1 MCYVAC
7 VTDEDVA
14 RRYELVRPHLDE
26 KARRLVLGAEAVAL
40 GRGGTK
46 RVAEATGAH
55 PDTVARGRREV
66 QSAEPQDGRIR
77 RPGAG
82 RRPLVET
89 DPGLLQAL
97 EALVEPQTRGDP
109 MSPLKWT
116 TKSTRNLSEALAG
129 RGHQVSASTVATLL
143 TGELGYSLQGNAKT
157 IEGKQHPDRD
167 AQFGYLNAQAEEHMA
182 AGCPVISVDTKKKE
196 LVGRYK
202 NGGREWRPG
211 GEPEQVNVHDFADQ
225 DLGKAVPYG
234 VYDVAANTGWV
245 NVGTDHD
252 TSQFAVQ
259 AIRRWWDTVGKDAY
273 PDAGRLLICADGGGS
288 NGHRTRLWKTE
299 LAELA
304 AETGLEISV
313 CHLPPGT
320 SKWNKIEHRLFSHIS
335 MNWRGKPLTSHEVI
349 VNTIAATTTRTGL
362 KVHAELDTG
371 SYPKGIKI
379 PDREMKALEQ
389 AGTLVRHAFHG
400 DWNYTLRANPG
411 DTPETDP
418 N

>member
-1 MCYVAC
+1 M
-7 VTDEDVA
+7 
-14 RRYELVRPHLDE
+14 RRRGGWCWGP
-26 KARRLVLGAEAVAL
+26 RRGP

-97 EALVEPQTRGDP
+97 EALVEPETRGDP

-116 TKSTRNLSEALAG
+116 TKSTRNLAEALAG
-129 RGHQVSASTVATLL
+129 RGHQVSASTVATML

-167 AQFGYLNAQAEEHMA
+167 AQFGHLNAQAEEHMA

-202 NGGREWRPG
+202 NGGREWQPS
-211 GEPEQVNVHDFADQ
+211 GEPEQVNVHDFVDQ

-273 PDAGRLLICADGGGS
+273 PDAETAADLRRRRRLQRPPDPIVEDRAGRARRRDRAGDQ
-288 NGHRTRLWKTE
+288 RVPPPTRDLEVEQNRAPAVLPHLHE
-299 LAELA
+299 LARA
-304 AETGLEISV
+304 
-313 CHLPPGT
+313 
-320 SKWNKIEHRLFSHIS
+320 SH
-335 MNWRGKPLTSHEVI
+335 
-349 VNTIAATTTRTGL
+349 
-362 KVHAELDTG
+362 
-371 SYPKGIKI
+371 
-379 PDREMKALEQ
+379 
-389 AGTLVRHAFHG
+389 
-400 DWNYTLRANPG
+400 
-411 DTPETDP
+411 
-418 N
+418 

>member
-1 MCYVAC
+1 MDDQV
-7 VTDEDVA
+7 DPEP
-14 RRYELVRPHLDE
+14 VR
-26 KARRLVLGAEAVAL
+26 
-40 GRGGTK
+40 
-46 RVAEATGAH
+46 
-55 PDTVARGRREV
+55 
-66 QSAEPQDGRIR
+66 
-77 RPGAG
+77 GAG
-82 RRPLVET
+82 R
-89 DPGLLQAL
+89 
-97 EALVEPQTRGDP
+97 GDI
-109 MSPLKWT
+109 
-116 TKSTRNLSEALAG
+116 R
-129 RGHQVSASTVATLL
+129 VSASTVATLL

-211 GEPEQVNVHDFADQ
+211 GEPEQVNVHDFAER

-320 SKWNKIEHRLFSHIS
+320 SSWNKSSTGCSPHLHELAGQATDQPRGHREHHRRDHHPHRAQGPRGTRHRQLSERHQDSRPGDEGAGTGRDARPPRFPRRL
-335 MNWRGKPLTSHEVI
+335 
-349 VNTIAATTTRTGL
+349 
-362 KVHAELDTG
+362 ELH
-371 SYPKGIKI
+371 PA
-379 PDREMKALEQ
+379 RQ
-389 AGTLVRHAFHG
+389 AG
-400 DWNYTLRANPG
+400 
-411 DTPETDP
+411 
-418 N
+418 

>member
-97 EALVEPQTRGDP
+97 EALVEPGTRGDP

-129 RGHQVSASTVATLL
+129 WGHQVSASTVATLL

-252 TSQFAVQ
+252 TSQFAVE

-273 PDAGRLLICADGGGS
+273 PDAVRLLICADGGGS

-400 DWNYTLRANPG
+400 DWNYTLRAKPG

>member
-97 EALVEPQTRGDP
+97 EALVEPETRGDP

-320 SKWNKIEHRLFSHIS
+320 SNRVGD
-335 MNWRGKPLTSHEVI
+335 WRGD
-349 VNTIAATTTRTGL
+349 A
-362 KVHAELDTG
+362 
-371 SYPKGIKI
+371 
-379 PDREMKALEQ
+379 
-389 AGTLVRHAFHG
+389 VRAFRFQPPPPRF
-400 DWNYTLRANPG
+400 RACGCRARN
-411 DTPETDP
+411 
-418 N
+418 